1 MCESFKEWF
10 QPVSNFSI
18 GHFLS
23 ASHSKSCCSL
33 SPCMLQTEDD
43 STEPVCISV
52 SVMGTSSGRSG
63 GTVLLASRLFRIQS
77 GKPSKPDT
85 RSKTPAMIKQASADF
100 VVSNSRPATSNRNSH
115 CHIWTT
121 GRVPVTS
128 QQQEES
134 LSPLNSR
141 KSHCHISTTGR
152 VNVISQQHRAK
163 YCHVQPQKVPNTARC
178 STNRKYNTVAP
189 SNNRNGPTLLYV
201 ATESIKHC
209 RT

>member
-1 MCESFKEWF
+1 MCESFKGWF

-18 GHFLS
+18 GHFLC

-43 STEPVCISV
+43 STEPVFISV

-100 VVSNSRPATSNRNSH
+100 VVSNSRPATSNSH

-134 LSPLNSR
+134 LSPLNNR
-141 KSHCHISTTGR
+141 KNHCHISTTGT
-152 VNVISQQHRAK
+152 VTVTSLQQEESLSHL
-163 YCHVQPQKVPNTARC
+163 N
-178 STNRKYNTVAP
+178 NRK
-189 SNNRNGPTLLYV
+189 S
-201 ATESIKHC
+201 
-209 RT
+209 